1 MKTQKQRIFSILAIL
16 TMAVILTC
24 IFAACDKV
32 GAQDSSFKVTIH
44 PNNGQDDIVW
54 DVAADIPSITKDGY
68 HVVGFYLDE
77 DMTIGTSLESLKK
90 SGLTKNVDVYVKWEK
105 DACNHVEVIDN
116 AVAPT
121 CTTSGLTQGKH
132 CSICGAILQEQT
144 VVPALGHTEVVD
156 NAIAPTCTEK
166 GKTEGKHCSVCNE
179 VIVAQTDIAALGHDL
194 EHHGKKDATCTEPG
208 WEAYDTCKRDGCT
221 YTTYKAI
228 AATGHTPS
236 NWIVDVA
243 ATCENDGSVYKECRR
258 LLWHIADKWR

>member
-68 HVVGFYLDE
+68 HIVGYYLDAE
-77 DMTIGTSLESLKK
+77 LTIGTSLESLKAT
-90 SGLTKNVDVYVKWEK
+90 GLAKNVDVYVKWEK

-116 AVAPT
+116 AVDPT

-132 CSICGAILQEQT
+132 CSICGAILKAQT
-144 VVPALGHTEVVD
+144 VIPALGHTEVVD

-166 GKTEGKHCSVCNE
+166 GKTEGKDWKSGE
-179 VIVAQTDIAALGHDL
+179 EGMSA
-194 EHHGKKDATCTEPG
+194 EPG
-208 WEAYDTCKRDGCT
+208 G
-221 YTTYKAI
+221 
-228 AATGHTPS
+228 
-236 NWIVDVA
+236 
-243 ATCENDGSVYKECRR
+243 RR
-258 LLWHIADKWR
+258 ISKKI